1 MTSYPEFRLDIAQ
14 NQYLMEG
21 AAEVNAILT
30 VGARAP
36 EPGEHTVSAA
46 EVVIVDCSASM
57 HRPSKLNAAKQ
68 ATVAAIDAI
77 RDGVAFA
84 VVAGN
89 EAARV
94 VYPPSAVVFP
104 PSTPSPNAPELAIAD
119 EHTKAAARR
128 AVFELQAGG
137 GTAMGRWLWLADQLF
152 SAGQADIRHAILLTD
167 GRNDSQAPKEL
178 AATLEGIAGN
188 FVCDC
193 RGVGTDW
200 EVAELRQIAHSLLGT
215 VDIVAEP
222 ADLARD
228 FAAMTEAAMGK
239 AVADVALRLWTPQG
253 AVVSFVKQV
262 EPSLTDLTGM
272 RTNSGPQ
279 SADYPTGSWGTET
292 RAYHVQLRI
301 PPANV
306 GDKMLACRA
315 SLVAAGPHG
324 SEIVLGK
331 GRVIAVWT
339 DDAALSTAIDPTVAH
354 YTGQAELADAIHAG
368 LAARKAGDI
377 EVATSKLGRA
387 VALATESGHEDAATL
402 LAGVVD
408 VEDAARGTVRLKSRV
423 SAIDEMTLDTR
434 STVTKRVA
442 RRTGS

>member
-1 MTSYPEFRLDIAQ
+1 MTSYPEVRLDVAQ
-14 NQYLMEG
+14 NQYLAEG

-30 VGARAP
+30 VSSRAP
-36 EPGEHTVSAA
+36 DPAKLTVPAA

-77 RDGVAFA
+77 RDGVSFA
-84 VVAGN
+84 VVGGN
-89 EAARV
+89 EAAHLI
-94 VYPPSAVVFP
+94 YPQ
-104 PSTPSPNAPELAIAD
+104 APELAIAN
-119 EHTKAAARR
+119 EYTKAAARE
-128 AVFELQAGG
+128 AVAGLSAGG

-152 SAGQADIRHAILLTD
+152 SGSHAEIRHAILLTD
-167 GRNDSQAPKEL
+167 GRNDSQPPKEL
-178 AATLEGIAGN
+178 KATLEGIAGN

-200 EVAELRQIAHSLLGT
+200 EVAELRQIADSLLGT

-222 ADLARD
+222 ADLAAD

-262 EPSLTDLTGM
+262 EPAVSDLSNWRTDA
-272 RTNSGPQ
+272 GPQ
-279 SADYPTGSWGTET
+279 SGDYPTGSWGTET

-301 PPANV
+301 PPAGV

-315 SLVAAGPHG
+315 SLVAGGPHG

-331 GRVIAVWT
+331 GRVIAMWT

-368 LAARKAGDI
+368 LAARKAGD
-377 EVATSKLGRA
+377 VDTATSKLGRA
-387 VALATESGHEDAATL
+387 VALATQSGHEDAAAL

-408 VEDAARGTVRLKSRV
+408 VEDAAQGTVRLKSRV
-423 SAIDEMTLDTR
+423 SAVDEMTLDTR
-434 STVTKRVA
+434 STVTKRVQ

>member
-1 MTSYPEFRLDIAQ
+1 MTSYPEFHLDVAQ
-14 NQYLMEG
+14 NQYLAEG
-21 AAEVNAILT
+21 AAEVNAILG
-30 VGARAP
+30 VSARAP
-36 EPGEHTVSAA
+36 EESLFTASAA
-46 EVVIVDCSASM
+46 EVVILDCSASM

-77 RDGVAFA
+77 RDGVQFA

-94 VYPPSAVVFP
+94 VYPSQA
-104 PSTPSPNAPELAIAD
+104 ELAVAD
-119 EHTKAAARR
+119 SRTKAAARR
-128 AVFELQAGG
+128 AVEGLQAGG

-152 SAGQADIRHAILLTD
+152 AAGQADIRHAILLTD

-178 AATLEGIAGN
+178 NATLEGISGN

-200 EVAELRQIAHSLLGT
+200 EVAELRQIANSLLGS
-215 VDIVAEP
+215 VDIVADP
-222 ADLARD
+222 AHLAAD
-228 FAAMTEAAMGK
+228 FTAMTEAAMGK
-239 AVADVALRLWTPQG
+239 AVADVWLRLWTPQG
-253 AVVSFVKQV
+253 AQVAFVKQV
-262 EPSLTDLTGM
+262 EPSLTDLTTM
-272 RTNSGPQ
+272 AAQTSAQ
-279 SADYPTGSWGTET
+279 SFDYPTGAWGTES
-292 RAYHVQLRI
+292 RAYHVRLRI
-301 PPANV
+301 PPAEV

-331 GRVIAVWT
+331 GRVIGVWT

-368 LAARKAGDI
+368 LAARKAGDVD
-377 EVATSKLGRA
+377 VATSKLGRA
-387 VALATESGHEDAATL
+387 VALATQSGHEDAAEL

-408 VEDAARGTVRLKSRV
+408 VEDAVKGTVRLKSRV
-423 SAIDEMTLDTR
+423 SAVDEMTLDTR